1 MATHWG
7 SPCPLCGRLVRGW
20 EKQMTEACPWL
31 KCVTAQDAR
40 GLVVGVEDVVRRV
53 HRHARMGRA
62 RELAEPAAER
72 RWVPVG

>member
-31 KCVTAQDAR
+31 KC
-40 GLVVGVEDVVRRV
+40 
-53 HRHARMGRA
+53 M
-62 RELAEPAAER
+62 ER
-72 RWVPVG
+72 RRRDAMVADPVTVSPDTPIAEVARLLQTRHIHRLCG